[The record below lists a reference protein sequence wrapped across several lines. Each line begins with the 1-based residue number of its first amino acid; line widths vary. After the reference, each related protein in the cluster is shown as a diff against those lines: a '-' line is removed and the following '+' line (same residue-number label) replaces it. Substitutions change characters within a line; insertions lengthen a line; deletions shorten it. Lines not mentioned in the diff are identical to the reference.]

1 MQRLTKDSVN
11 QFIEQFEPR
20 FDTFNEILDPGND
33 IDASQIRLG
42 FEILNL
48 EGYTSYPQGGYLT
61 IDEDGFPKG
70 FTFREFEDTFLVASP
85 IDLEST
91 SGLQK
96 LGKLGTQPAPDDGP
110 DAIASE
116 GRTVET
122 IGPDDVGEVDASELV
137 GGDDAGEPDSGVSG
151 ETSQE
156 GEEDTEKGG

>member
-61 IDEDGFPKG
+61 IDEDGYPKG
-70 FTFREFEDTFLVASP
+70 FTFREFEDTFLVSSP
-85 IDLEST
+85 VDLEST

-96 LGKLGTQPAPDDGP
+96 LGKIGNQTVPVDGP
-110 DAIASE
+110 DAMAHGSGGTQMADERKDIPGDTDIHNSSGGQAVDE

-122 IGPDDVGEVDASELV
+122 IGPDDVGE
-137 GGDDAGEPDSGVSG
+137 
-151 ETSQE
+151 
-156 GEEDTEKGG
+156 